1 MNIESGGQF
10 RASQHSRYSDTA
22 VPLRTGDI
30 ITPTSSI
37 RSKNE
42 PKTPPGDLG
51 RQIGERGGFNDMN
64 EPQIPVLFNKYALDR
79 DESMRGKND
88 FRRKDNIF

>member
-30 ITPTSSI
+30 ITPTSSVK
-37 RSKNE
+37 SKNE
-42 PKTPPGDLG
+42 QRTPIADPGRPISEHL
-51 RQIGERGGFNDMN
+51 RAALNDGN
-64 EPQIPVLFNKYALDR
+64 DPQIPVLFNKYALDR
-79 DESMRGKND
+79 DESMRGK
-88 FRRKDNIF
+88 

>member
-30 ITPTSSI
+30 ITPTSSVKS
-37 RSKNE
+37 RNE
-42 PKTPPGDLG
+42 PRTPMADPGRPISEHARVGLSDA
-51 RQIGERGGFNDMN
+51 ID
-64 EPQIPVLFNKYALDR
+64 PQIPVLFNKYALDR
-79 DESMRGKND
+79 EESIRGKSTVCHE
-88 FRRKDNIF
+88 IE